1 MIPHLRWHLV
11 GSDVDF
17 VEDIVVLDLN
27 NDVVHYDLKIS
38 SDFFLSSKVDKD
50 GNGMIGYGEFLEMV
64 LRQVRCFLF
73 YFVIIFCRHMFIFAG
88 RSEGDIKKTVP

>member
-1 MIPHLRWHLV
+1 MPVYERSRIKIFLV
-11 GSDVDF
+11 CAQTNGLTEVF
-17 VEDIVVLDLN
+17 HEALA
-27 NDVVHYDLKIS
+27 DLKIS

-64 LRQVRCFLF
+64 LRQVRCFFF
-73 YFVIIFCRHMFIFAG
+73 YFIIIFCWHLFTFAG